1 MMDIE
6 KFYLRL
12 SEYIDRKFE
21 EEMENAFAGFDNFFA
36 RDIFDGMED
45 FFNADI
51 FEEMDDMIR
60 KDSCCST
67 LFNTLCKT
75 IDLCHEIDEMEV
87 PEDVHENLFR
97 ILDIKIED

>member
-1 MMDIE
+1 MMDLE

-21 EEMENAFAGFDNFFA
+21 EEMEGDFDDFFGFNE
-36 RDIFDGMED
+36 MED
-45 FFNADI
+45 FFSADI
-51 FEEMDDMIR
+51 FEEMEDMIQ
-60 KDSCCST
+60 KDSCYNT

-75 IDLCHEIDEMEV
+75 IDLCHEIVEKEV

-97 ILDIKIED
+97 ILDIEIED